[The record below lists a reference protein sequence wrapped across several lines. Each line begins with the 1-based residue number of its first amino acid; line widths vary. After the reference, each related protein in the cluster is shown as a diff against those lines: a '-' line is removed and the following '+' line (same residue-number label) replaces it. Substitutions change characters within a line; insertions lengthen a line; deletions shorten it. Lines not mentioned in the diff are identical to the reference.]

1 MKNKL
6 NEFFNTQ
13 PKVFIILR
21 FIILF
26 GNFIFILWI
35 IRNGIN
41 EGFKATIVEKVSIS
55 GLLLLL
61 LLNSIIIYS
70 IGNKR

>member
-13 PKVFIILR
+13 PKVYTLLR
-21 FIILF
+21 FIVLF
-26 GNFIFILWI
+26 GNIIFILWI

-55 GLLLLL
+55 GLILLL

-70 IGNKR
+70 FGKKR